1 MAIEFGTENPI
12 KEKTLQ
18 SVINCQALDK
28 TFFLLAGRSSSR
40 ASLNAPYWC
49 DGDEISLLLLAVRIT
64 SGLDRDADSHSIAG
78 HRLGLSHFPEVK
90 PTSLHLPSNFPLW
103 RRVRAVNMT
112 SLCPVPGFLLQ
123 VVACRGGPSFS
134 VLSVLVSAGLY
145 GQTQAKSC
153 FGGLT
158 GRPDEVVS
166 TQYLSGDPLLL
177 HFCVSKIPFLN
188 CHLDAAFD
196 ILGQMILVLGSS

>member
-49 DGDEISLLLLAVRIT
+49 KGDEISLLLLAVWIT

-90 PTSLHLPSNFPLW
+90 PTCLHLSSNFPLW
-103 RRVRAVNMT
+103 RRVRVVNMT

-123 VVACRGGPSFS
+123 VVACSGWPQFLCAVCSGLCWSLLTNPGKIVFWRVDGKARWGRKHTVPFRGSPVTAF
-134 VLSVLVSAGLY
+134 L
-145 GQTQAKSC
+145 
-153 FGGLT
+153 
-158 GRPDEVVS
+158 
-166 TQYLSGDPLLL
+166 
-177 HFCVSKIPFLN
+177 CV
-188 CHLDAAFD
+188 
-196 ILGQMILVLGSS
+196 

>member
-18 SVINCQALDK
+18 SVINWQALDK

-49 DGDEISLLLLAVRIT
+49 EGDEISLLLLAVWIT
-64 SGLDRDADSHSIAG
+64 SGLDRDTDSHSIAG

-90 PTSLHLPSNFPLW
+90 PTCLHLPNNFPLW

-123 VVACRGGPSFS
+123 VVACSGWPQFLCAVCSDLCWSLRTNPGKIVFWRVDGKARWGRKHTVPFRGSPVTAF
-134 VLSVLVSAGLY
+134 L
-145 GQTQAKSC
+145 
-153 FGGLT
+153 
-158 GRPDEVVS
+158 
-166 TQYLSGDPLLL
+166 
-177 HFCVSKIPFLN
+177 CV
-188 CHLDAAFD
+188 
-196 ILGQMILVLGSS
+196 